1 MKHREMV
8 LLIIL
13 YHFTVLPA
21 GTDKCFTGLNDIN
34 IIPSLK
40 CESYYDNFHPY
51 FCYWGEKSY
60 MSTKTDYYLC
70 IGSLVPKETQ
80 ECEKSEI
87 IVIYALFSQGWISA
101 ICANPEYLSGEG
113 LA

>member
-1 MKHREMV
+1 
-8 LLIIL
+8 
-13 YHFTVLPA
+13 
-21 GTDKCFTGLNDIN
+21 
-34 IIPSLK
+34 
-40 CESYYDNFHPY
+40 
-51 FCYWGEKSY
+51 
-60 MSTKTDYYLC
+60 MSTKSDYYLC

-87 IVIYALFSQGWISA
+87 IVIYTLFSQGWISA

>member
-1 MKHREMV
+1 MKHGEMV

-21 GTDKCFTGLNDIN
+21 ATAKCFAGLNGIN

-40 CESYYDNFHPY
+40 YESYYGNVHPY
-51 FCYWGEKSY
+51 FYYWGEKSC
-60 MSTKTDYYLC
+60 MSIKTDYYLC
-70 IGSLVPKETQ
+70 IGGLVPKGPQ

-87 IVIYALFSQGWISA
+87 IVISTLFS
-101 ICANPEYLSGEG
+101 
-113 LA
+113 